1 MGERR
6 VDVAV
11 EEEKMDDTSQ
21 GRKAQQRSPRDSH
34 VDAAT
39 DIEIFRLS
47 QTLIPRP
54 YNVQACLPCNL
65 RIFTSEASH
74 YLCPIEQAMHH
85 DRKQCS
91 PSRPR

>member
-6 VDVAV
+6 VDVAG

-39 DIEIFRLS
+39 DLEIFRLA

-54 YNVQACLPCNL
+54 YNVQACLPRHL
-65 RIFTSEASH
+65 RIFAS
-74 YLCPIEQAMHH
+74 
-85 DRKQCS
+85 
-91 PSRPR
+91 